1 MVFLVI
7 SWSIFKENK
16 VIQIKKVARTQDRSD
31 PRGRNQ
37 TRRPEPRNPD
47 EVTWTGWL
55 DPDAGTWDPSLGFW
69 CSASVVSL
77 RQSPFN
83 PRSPPLCKDAKTRD
97 LGPWPPICGL
107 PWADYSSRVVVTST
121 RYSVLWLSYHKFC
134 GVSWVFPCINWP
146 CLVIK
151 DYVSFLYKNV
161 TYYMIHVSILQSS
174 CNILALIY
182 PILLQLYSIIHIF
195 PLFYVS

>member
-1 MVFLVI
+1 MRGPGTQV
-7 SWSIFKENK
+7 SGSG
-16 VIQIKKVARTQDRSD
+16 AR
-31 PRGRNQ
+31 P
-37 TRRPEPRNPD
+37 P
-47 EVTWTGWL
+47 W
-55 DPDAGTWDPSLGFW
+55 
-69 CSASVVSL
+69 SASGNHP
-77 RQSPFN
+77 SPFN
-83 PRSPPLCKDAKTRD
+83 PRSPPSCKDAKTRD
-97 LGPWPPICGL
+97 LGPRPPICGL
-107 PWADYSSRVVVTST
+107 PWADYPSRVVVTST

-182 PILLQLYSIIHIF
+182 QYYYNYTQLFIF
-195 PLFYVS
+195 PVILCELI